1 MSASCKFLIILK
13 CLVMIISNCSAQ
25 EGTCTKVSSCKCT
38 YQDGA
43 IVDLTPLANT
53 DGSARYSD
61 KAGSVATT
69 LYSWNPCNSFTEG
82 TCQDVAVCQL
92 QEDLPP
98 VIYESL
104 GSQDSAKF
112 TTDDQ
117 GQLAI
122 QYSAEKQGV
131 LITTLIS
138 LLCDSNSADTLT
150 VTDERKQ
157 EAKYFLELSSPH
169 CCPSGIPHDHLS
181 VGTYITIIF
190 LSFASLFF
198 VIGISIQKCVRK
210 KTGKDVIPFVEFWI
224 QLPGLVKAGVLL
236 ILCRSKQVSYE
247 TY

>member
-1 MSASCKFLIILK
+1 MSASCKFLMILK
-13 CLVMIISNCSAQ
+13 CVVMIISNCSAQ

-61 KAGSVATT
+61 VPGSVATT
-69 LYSWNPCNSFTEG
+69 LYSWNPCNSFTES
-82 TCQDVAVCQL
+82 TCQDVAVMSVNKGRFSPL
-92 QEDLPP
+92 QYTKPGAR
-98 VIYESL
+98 V
-104 GSQDSAKF
+104 SAKVHELMTKGKF
-112 TTDDQ
+112 SIRVQ
-117 GQLAI
+117 CRKAL
-122 QYSAEKQGV
+122 QGV
-131 LITTLIS
+131 L
-138 LLCDSNSADTLT
+138 NSADTLT

-198 VIGISIQKCVRK
+198 VIGISIQKFVRK

-247 TY
+247 NY